1 MRFVHRIFKSN
12 FVIKLRNWEYW
23 PFAIVH
29 GPSFIYWLLLSLK
42 ERSLFFFSACNPGIF
57 MGGML
62 GESKFDVHKRIP
74 KGVVPRTVLIQVPYT
89 QDKVMQIIRENGF
102 QFPMIFKPDYGERG
116 WMVRRINNQQAAEDY
131 VKQIKINFL
140 IQELVDLPL
149 EFGVFYVRFPND
161 ESGKVISIV
170 GKEMLFVE
178 GDGEKTLQELILE
191 KDRAKLQW
199 ETLRVTYRDRLEEV
213 LSTGEKLELVSI
225 GNHVLG
231 TKFLNSNHL
240 ITDKL
245 SASFD
250 RISKQVDGFYF
261 GRYDL
266 RVASVEDLENGKV
279 KVVELNG
286 CGAEPS
292 HIYQPGFSLWKALGV
307 LFQHW
312 NYIYRISTQ
321 NHALGVPYI
330 SFTEGRDTYR
340 RHKSMTSSV

>member
-1 MRFVHRIFKSN
+1 MRK
-12 FVIKLRNWEYW
+12 
-23 PFAIVH
+23 
-29 GPSFIYWLLLSLK
+29 
-42 ERSLFFFSACNPGIF
+42 
-57 MGGML
+57 
-62 GESKFDVHKRIP
+62 
-74 KGVVPRTVLIQVPYT
+74 VLP
-89 QDKVMQIIRENGF
+89 NG
-102 QFPMIFKPDYGERG
+102 
-116 WMVRRINNQQAAEDY
+116 A
-131 VKQIKINFL
+131 
-140 IQELVDLPL
+140 
-149 EFGVFYVRFPND
+149 
-161 ESGKVISIV
+161 
-170 GKEMLFVE
+170 
-178 GDGEKTLQELILE
+178 
-191 KDRAKLQW
+191 
-199 ETLRVTYRDRLEEV
+199 
-213 LSTGEKLELVSI
+213 KLELVSI

-240 ITDKL
+240 ITDRL

-266 RVASVEDLENGKV
+266 RVASINDLENGKV

-330 SFTEGRDTYR
+330 SFAEGRDTYR
-340 RHKSMTSSV
+340 KHKSLTASV

>member
-1 MRFVHRIFKSN
+1 VT
-12 FVIKLRNWEYW
+12 
-23 PFAIVH
+23 
-29 GPSFIYWLLLSLK
+29 
-42 ERSLFFFSACNPGIF
+42 
-57 MGGML
+57 
-62 GESKFDVHKRIP
+62 P
-74 KGVVPRTVLIQVPYT
+74 KTVLIKLPSSP
-89 QDKVMQIIRENGF
+89 DWIMQTIRENGF
-102 QFPMIFKPDYGERG
+102 QFPLIFKPDFGERG

-131 VKQIKINFL
+131 LKQIKINFL

-149 EFGVFYVRFPND
+149 EFGVFYVRFPRE

-178 GDGEKTLQELILE
+178 GDGKKPLQELILE

-199 ETLRVTYRDRLEEV
+199 GTLRVTYRDKLEEV
-213 LSTGEKLELVSI
+213 LPAGEKLELVSI

-240 ITDKL
+240 ITDML

-266 RVASVEDLENGKV
+266 RVASIEDLENGKV

-292 HIYQPGFSLWKALGV
+292 HIYQPGFSFWKALGV

-330 SFTEGRDTYR
+330 SFAEGRDNYR
-340 RHKSMTSSV
+340 RHKSMTASV